1 MSKKIYEFFP
11 GSCNSLTFNRDTNR
25 EQDRQHHNRQ
35 NHDRDKNQIENS
47 NQANTQQTMLV
58 TEHFSIGTEII
69 KDFEEGTL
77 YEGKVVGYRDIYY
90 QIRYEDDDE
99 EELEHGQVYKYLK
112 TRATKETGR
121 KNLDFFKINAPKIDS
136 ESFGHNF
143 PSRPNDQCMI
153 ITFQNIGPQKKTLH
167 SFNSKQTSRAFRE
180 SKV

>member
-11 GSCNSLTFNRDTNR
+11 GSCRSLTFNRDTNR
-25 EQDRQHHNRQ
+25 EQDRQHHDRQ

-58 TEHFSIGTEII
+58 TERFGIGTEII
-69 KDFEEGTL
+69 KGFEEGTL

-112 TRATKETGR
+112 ARATKE
-121 KNLDFFKINAPKIDS
+121 
-136 ESFGHNF
+136 
-143 PSRPNDQCMI
+143 
-153 ITFQNIGPQKKTLH
+153 IG
-167 SFNSKQTSRAFRE
+167 
-180 SKV
+180 